1 MHQSGYFPDIF
12 YQLLYPNTHILHSIC
27 IFLLIEVVIK
37 RSHVRLFKIGLKE
50 RETHQNQK
58 KKNKTKRK
66 MKKKPQCT
74 DLDLARLPSVWMVL
88 EMRVRV
94 RDVAGS

>member
-1 MHQSGYFPDIF
+1 MLH
-12 YQLLYPNTHILHSIC
+12 LNTHILHSVC
-27 IFLLIEVVIK
+27 IFLLIEVVIE

-50 RETHQNQK
+50 GEKCQTVLK
-58 KKNKTKRK
+58 K
-66 MKKKPQCT
+66 MKKKTKKKKKKQHA

-94 RDVAGS
+94 REVAGS